1 MFWIQ
6 HSLIST
12 ENIMTL
18 ALDVTGDVG
27 VLIRSHLQQ
36 PLLSWWHQLT
46 GRVISCTA
54 ASAKLS
60 EYQAKHGATQKL
72 VHVHQQRARAL
83 NIKVNESSDNNIFSL
98 SERHYQP
105 RMCSLNTINLDSE
118 SEFHVFVWLWCRK
131 IILQRCISFKQIKIN
146 DFHLYQ
152 SLHESQILPN
162 SSF

>member
-1 MFWIQ
+1 MIISLHQSAATSPCHINEKEPWGESRMQRKQKKRQTVDVSERQFTLVILRILTSHWMFWIQ

-18 ALDVTGDVG
+18 ALDATGDVG

-60 EYQAKHGATQKL
+60 EYQAKHGATQKH
-72 VHVHQQRARAL
+72 VQVHQQRARAF
-83 NIKVNESSDNNIFSL
+83 K
-98 SERHYQP
+98 YQGQ
-105 RMCSLNTINLDSE
+105 
-118 SEFHVFVWLWCRK
+118 RK
-131 IILQRCISFKQIKIN
+131 QR
-146 DFHLYQ
+146 
-152 SLHESQILPN
+152 
-162 SSF
+162 

>member
-27 VLIRSHLQQ
+27 
-36 PLLSWWHQLT
+36 
-46 GRVISCTA
+46 
-54 ASAKLS
+54 
-60 EYQAKHGATQKL
+60 GATFNNLCFPDDINLL
-72 VHVHQQRARAL
+72 VGSSAALQHLLNSVNTRQSMERLKNTCTCTSKEHELL

>member
-1 MFWIQ
+1 MIISLHQSAATSPCHINEKEPWGESRMQRKQKKDKQLMCQKGSSHELFWESSRHTCRMFWIQ

-60 EYQAKHGATQKL
+60 EYQAKHGATQKH
-72 VHVHQQRARAL
+72 VHVHQQRARAF
-83 NIKVNESSDNNIFSL
+83 K
-98 SERHYQP
+98 YQGQ
-105 RMCSLNTINLDSE
+105 
-118 SEFHVFVWLWCRK
+118 RK
-131 IILQRCISFKQIKIN
+131 QR
-146 DFHLYQ
+146 
-152 SLHESQILPN
+152 
-162 SSF
+162 